1 MKRYRAELQSIDS
14 LLDIVWV
21 DNIKYNAEHRSL
33 EGAYAVA
40 CHFRA
45 DDPRRELFRSGK
57 MDNDYEII
65 CWLSKDIDNAELNVR
80 DPAEIWPKVLAKLR
94 SADNTVANW
103 KHRLA
108 AAAEKNIEAKKR
120 RNKDFLDGFVHDQ
133 ASYYRELALKT
144 PIVNVPAQLTGEK
157 KNG

>member
-1 MKRYRAELQSIDS
+1 MKRYREELQSIDS

-45 DDPRRELFRSGK
+45 EDPRRELFRSGQ

-65 CWLSKDIDNAELNVR
+65 CWLSKDIDNAELAIK
-80 DPAEIWPKVLAKLR
+80 DPAEIWPKVLEKLR
-94 SADNTVANW
+94 SADNTVAGW

-108 AAAEKNIEAKKR
+108 AAAEKNIKAKEQRK
-120 RNKDFLDGFVHDQ
+120 KDFLEGFVHDQ
-133 ASYYRELALKT
+133 AEYYRNQALGN
-144 PIVNVPAQLTGEK
+144 PIVGVAKDLTGDN
-157 KNG
+157 NG